1 MLALGHAGIALG
13 AATLLS
19 QFVPERAPQ
28 KQLPGAGEGGRS
40 IAAGLAAWFG
50 RLGRRAD
57 IRLVLLGSLLPD
69 IIDKPLGHVFFRESI
84 SSGRIF
90 AHSLLFFLLVT
101 AAGLYAHRRNG
112 STGLL
117 ALSFGVLVHIASDQ
131 MWLMPVTLF
140 WPLLGPFSKQIL
152 AGWADDI
159 WYALLHDPAVYVP
172 EIAGGLVLIA
182 FAWMLVHGSA
192 VRSFLMTG
200 RPDAVGRSPP

>member
-1 MLALGHAGIALG
+1 MLVLGHAGIALG

-19 QFVPERAPQ
+19 RFMPERAPQ
-28 KQLPGAGEGGRS
+28 EQPAGSLEGHPSGGARLGS
-40 IAAGLAAWFG
+40 WFG
-50 RLGRRAD
+50 SLGRRAD

-69 IIDKPLGHVFFRESI
+69 IIDKPLGQVLFRESL

-101 AAGLYAHRRNG
+101 AAGLYAQRRTG

-117 ALSFGVLVHIASDQ
+117 ALAFGVLVHITSDQ

-140 WPLLGPFSKQIL
+140 WPLLGPFGRQVLSEW
-152 AGWADDI
+152 AGDI

-182 FAWMLVHGSA
+182 FAWVLLHGSA
-192 VRSFLMTG
+192 VGSFLRTG
-200 RPDAVGRSPP
+200 RPGAVGRSPP

>member
-1 MLALGHAGIALG
+1 MLVLGHAGIALG

-19 QFVPERAPQ
+19 QFMPEPDPVASSPDRH
-28 KQLPGAGEGGRS
+28 ERHRS
-40 IAAGLAAWFG
+40 AAALTAWFG

-69 IIDKPLGHVFFRESI
+69 IIDKPLGQVILRESI
-84 SSGRIF
+84 SNGRIF

-101 AAGLYAHRRNG
+101 VAGLYVRRRNG

-117 ALSFGVLVHIASDQ
+117 ALSFGMLVHIASDQ

-140 WPLLGPFSKQIL
+140 WPLLGPFGKQIL
-152 AGWADDI
+152 ADWASNI

-172 EIAGGLVLIA
+172 EIVGGLVLVA
-182 FAWMLVHGSA
+182 FVWTLLHGSV
-192 VRSFLMTG
+192 VRSFLRSG
-200 RPDAVGRSPP
+200 RLDAAGRSPP